1 MKKEQRFLFAP
12 DEETTEKLAL
22 LMTRL
27 NLDRTKT
34 MRHVIYFYDE
44 TLKKAETL
52 HSENVKINDD
62 LNAAKQVINA
72 CFNAALELTKYI
84 HHKKQETK

>member
-12 DEETTEKLAL
+12 DEDTTGKLAL

-34 MRHVIYFYDE
+34 IRHVIYFYEE

-52 HSENVKINDD
+52 HSENVKINED
-62 LNAAKQVINA
+62 LSAAKQVIKA
-72 CFNAALELTKYI
+72 YVNAALELTKYI
-84 HHKKQETK
+84 HQTK